1 VIGSGTNSLHNRAN
15 DFSAFFQD
23 DWKVAPR
30 LTLNLGLR
38 YDYFGPTTETDGH
51 FVGFD
56 PSKAV
61 TTPVP
66 PAACLFGLS
75 PCGSIVTGGFVQAG
89 NGNLPGFPKVG
100 NGLVNPNYRN
110 FGPRLGFAYQLTNNG
125 NVVVRGGYGIFYDRP
140 NMRLYNLQ
148 LFNMPYEM
156 MATALLTPNS
166 NPFFQVPLPS
176 AFPLNLSNTTYF
188 PYGGYP
194 AYLNMTS
201 YLLHGAT
208 LTTAVPA
215 TGVYPDLHDWSI
227 PYVQSFNLGVQTS
240 FARNWMLDLGYVG
253 SLGRKFPRLFSFN
266 QAQNPYGVFGLFPSG
281 LFFPSTAGSLGGP
294 FFPGFSNLTAPGVG
308 SFLMESNSNS
318 NYNSLQ
324 ATLNKRFSH
333 GLQMLLSY
341 TWSHSMDDYSG
352 SDVSDIGVV
361 PGNMVN
367 EQSNYAT
374 SDFDRRHRFVASYLY
389 NLPDAY
395 HGSSAFGKKA
405 LNSWSVS
412 GIVTLQSGLPVSIFG
427 RADFFVSTRADLAP
441 GRTLESAI
449 KSGNVADRLGNNNNP
464 YFDTSAFTQPPLFTP
479 DWGQLGR
486 NIIRGPKQIDT
497 DFSIMKS
504 IPVTESQGVEFRAEF
519 FNLFNNVNFAN
530 PVNIIYPSS
539 NFGSIVTTTTGPR
552 VVQFALKY
560 TF

>member
-1 VIGSGTNSLHNRAN
+1 
-15 DFSAFFQD
+15 
-23 DWKVAPR
+23 
-30 LTLNLGLR
+30 
-38 YDYFGPTTETDGH
+38 
-51 FVGFD
+51 
-56 PSKAV
+56 
-61 TTPVP
+61 
-66 PAACLFGLS
+66 
-75 PCGSIVTGGFVQAG
+75 
-89 NGNLPGFPKVG
+89 
-100 NGLVNPNYRN
+100 
-110 FGPRLGFAYQLTNNG
+110 
-125 NVVVRGGYGIFYDRP
+125 
-140 NMRLYNLQ
+140 
-148 LFNMPYEM
+148 
-156 MATALLTPNS
+156 
-166 NPFFQVPLPS
+166 
-176 AFPLNLSNTTYF
+176 
-188 PYGGYP
+188 
-194 AYLNMTS
+194 
-201 YLLHGAT
+201 
-208 LTTAVPA
+208 
-215 TGVYPDLHDWSI
+215 
-227 PYVQSFNLGVQTS
+227 
-240 FARNWMLDLGYVG
+240 
-253 SLGRKFPRLFSFN
+253 
-266 QAQNPYGVFGLFPSG
+266 
-281 LFFPSTAGSLGGP
+281 
-294 FFPGFSNLTAPGVG
+294 
-308 SFLMESNSNS
+308 MESNSNS

-427 RADFFVSTRADLAP
+427 RADFFVATRADLAP

>member
-1 VIGSGTNSLHNRAN
+1 V
-15 DFSAFFQD
+15 
-23 DWKVAPR
+23 V
-30 LTLNLGLR
+30 
-38 YDYFGPTTETDGH
+38 
-51 FVGFD
+51 
-56 PSKAV
+56 
-61 TTPVP
+61 
-66 PAACLFGLS
+66 
-75 PCGSIVTGGFVQAG
+75 VTGGFVQAG
-89 NGNLPGFPKVG
+89 NGNLPGIPKVG
-100 NGLVNPNYRN
+100 NGLVNPNYKN
-110 FGPRLGFAYQLTNNG
+110 FGPRLGFAYQMTNTG
-125 NVVVRGGYGIFYDRP
+125 NIVLRGGYGIFYDRP
-140 NMRLYNLQ
+140 NMRLFNSQ

-156 MATALLTPNS
+156 MAAALLTPNE

-176 AFPLNLSNTTYF
+176 AFPLNPLSPSSTF

-194 AYLNMTS
+194 AFLKMTS
-201 YLLHGAT
+201 YLVGPI
-208 LTTAVPA
+208 TTAVPA
-215 TGVYPDLHDWSI
+215 TGIYPDLHDWSI
-227 PYVQSFNLGVQTS
+227 PYIQSFNLGLQTS
-240 FARNWMLDLGYVG
+240 FANNWMLDLGYVG
-253 SLGRKFPRLFSFN
+253 TEGRKFPRLFSFN
-266 QAQNPYGVFGLFPSG
+266 QAATPTTVFGSPTG
-281 LFFPSTAGSLGGP
+281 IFFPPTAGSQGGP
-294 FFPGFSNLTAPGVG
+294 FFPGFSNLTAPGFG

-341 TWSHSMDDYSG
+341 TWSHSFDDYSG

-405 LNSWSVS
+405 LNTWSVS
-412 GIVTLQSGLPVSIFG
+412 GIVTLQSGVPFSIFG
-427 RADFFVSTRADLAP
+427 RADAFVATRADLVP

-449 KSGNVADRLGNNNNP
+449 KGGNVEDRLSA
-464 YFDTSAFTQPPLFTP
+464 YFDPTAFMQPPLFTA

-486 NIIRGPKQIDT
+486 NIMRGPKQVNT

-504 IPVTESQGVEFRAEF
+504 IPVTESQRVEFRAEF

-539 NFGSIVTTTTGPR
+539 NFGSIVSTTTGPR

-560 TF
+560 SF